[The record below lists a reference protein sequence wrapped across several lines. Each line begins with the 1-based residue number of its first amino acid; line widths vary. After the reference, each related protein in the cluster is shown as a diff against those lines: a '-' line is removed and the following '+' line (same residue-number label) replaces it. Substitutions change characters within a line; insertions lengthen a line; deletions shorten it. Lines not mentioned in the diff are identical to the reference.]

1 MKKLLIAVLVCLLLQ
16 GCGQPEVFETM
27 SDQYLVPET
36 PEAQETSF
44 WLPEGAALQVSGGS
58 GEMYLC
64 DDFTVSVQTFPSGDL
79 DATLRSV
86 TGYGKDR
93 LSLLQWKTAQG
104 TRTDCAWASQ
114 GEEGDLVA
122 RTLVLDDGNWH
133 YTLTVQA
140 DAQKAAELAATWADM
155 FHSFKLGQEEI
166 TKG

>member
-1 MKKLLIAVLVCLLLQ
+1 MKKLLYVLFLGLLLT
-16 GCGQPEVFETM
+16 GCGEPEAFETM

-36 PEAQETSF
+36 PEAQNTSF
-44 WLPEGAALQVSGGS
+44 WLPEGAALQVSGGE
-58 GEMYLC
+58 GELYLC
-64 DDFTVSVQTFPSGDL
+64 DDFTVSVQTFSSGDL

-104 TRTDCAWASQ
+104 TRTDCAWASV
-114 GEEGDLVA
+114 GEAGDLVA
-122 RTLVLDDGNWH
+122 RTLVLDDGNYH

-140 DAQKAAELAATWADM
+140 DAEKAADLAATWADM
-155 FHSFKLGQEEI
+155 FHSFKLGEEEI